1 MKIFDRE
8 PTKNPIK
15 KEIKKRKWKWIGHM
29 LRKGNTSI
37 FYQAIQK
44 NG

>member
-8 PTKNPIK
+8 QTKNPIK
-15 KEIKKRKWKWIGHM
+15 KEIKKRKGKWIGHM